1 MKEEADAVQ
10 DQRAKEHFEASMTAK
25 KRGREEKQKRRRVN
39 VEIASEII
47 DLIMD
52 VADEAYDF
60 QEEHKAM
67 DDDQKYMDK
76 QTWRRWMEIFT
87 KGLLVSEQNIVVTK
101 EEVVDKSINDQSA
114 VGQLISKC
122 TNPIQIM
129 EAIKNE
135 PIFND
140 FLQYLTMSGPLN
152 LRLAVPE
159 KWAMIKAIAQKEH
172 KDKRIDL
179 GYLDQFYAP
188 LNTDLGSFIE
198 TLYEGMG
205 DEGT

>member
-1 MKEEADAVQ
+1 
-10 DQRAKEHFEASMTAK
+10 
-25 KRGREEKQKRRRVN
+25 
-39 VEIASEII
+39 
-47 DLIMD
+47 
-52 VADEAYDF
+52 
-60 QEEHKAM
+60 
-67 DDDQKYMDK
+67 MDK
-76 QTWRRWMEIFT
+76 QTWRRWMDIFT

-159 KWAMIKAIAQKEH
+159 KWAMIKAIA
-172 KDKRIDL
+172 
-179 GYLDQFYAP
+179 
-188 LNTDLGSFIE
+188 
-198 TLYEGMG
+198 
-205 DEGT
+205 

>member
-1 MKEEADAVQ
+1 
-10 DQRAKEHFEASMTAK
+10 
-25 KRGREEKQKRRRVN
+25 
-39 VEIASEII
+39 
-47 DLIMD
+47 
-52 VADEAYDF
+52 
-60 QEEHKAM
+60 
-67 DDDQKYMDK
+67 MDK
-76 QTWRRWMEIFT
+76 QTWRRWMDIFT

-114 VGQLISKC
+114 VGQLIGKC

-159 KWAMIKAIAQKEH
+159 KWAMIKAIA
-172 KDKRIDL
+172 
-179 GYLDQFYAP
+179 
-188 LNTDLGSFIE
+188 
-198 TLYEGMG
+198 
-205 DEGT
+205 